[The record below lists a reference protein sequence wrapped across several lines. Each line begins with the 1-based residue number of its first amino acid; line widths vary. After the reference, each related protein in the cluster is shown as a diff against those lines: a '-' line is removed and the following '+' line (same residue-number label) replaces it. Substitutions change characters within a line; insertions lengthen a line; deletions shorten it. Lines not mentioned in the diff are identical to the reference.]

1 MDVLPQGDQRAYYN
15 ERKHRVEQ
23 HRGTARANDDDNDDP
38 YGPIE
43 QVPWVRFGISELFLD
58 GENPAAPLADTPAPA
73 ALDPQL
79 GAPDPAPIPPEC
91 QPPPPMLPA
100 QLPGPSGVHG
110 NYFKGRRRSYTAY
123 VQCGSAGE
131 SEDDW
136 DCGPDS
142 DDPHSDAYGD

>member
-38 YGPIE
+38 YGPVE
-43 QVPWVRFGISELFLD
+43 QPWVRFGISELFLD
-58 GENPAAPLADTPAPA
+58 GVNPAAPLAD
-73 ALDPQL
+73 
-79 GAPDPAPIPPEC
+79 PP
-91 QPPPPMLPA
+91 
-100 QLPGPSGVHG
+100 LPGPSGVHG
-110 NYFKGRRRSYTAY
+110 NYFKGRRRSYAAY
-123 VQCGSAGE
+123 VQCGSEGE